1 MINQEEF
8 NKNLKEFDE
17 SENRGSY
24 YPMFLNMI
32 EKGFETEAFLF
43 ILSTWN
49 FAAFRYAM
57 QDFNL
62 KDFKE
67 VVSNL
72 KPLFDKF
79 KGTSIESIN
88 LDNYEKDIIYIFDTL
103 AKIKGIQYTGAS
115 KLMHLTVPEV
125 FIMWDTHIRKAWNF
139 KKGSSEDYF
148 NFLKKM
154 QEEFKGISKKKERTL
169 AKCIDEYNYV
179 KFTLPAL
186 EKQREKRKKK

>member
-8 NKNLKEFDE
+8 SKNLKEFDE

-62 KDFKE
+62 KGFKE

-125 FIMWDTHIRKAWNF
+125 FIMWDAYIRKAWNF

-154 QEEFKGISKKKERTL
+154 QNEFKGLKGKDCRTL